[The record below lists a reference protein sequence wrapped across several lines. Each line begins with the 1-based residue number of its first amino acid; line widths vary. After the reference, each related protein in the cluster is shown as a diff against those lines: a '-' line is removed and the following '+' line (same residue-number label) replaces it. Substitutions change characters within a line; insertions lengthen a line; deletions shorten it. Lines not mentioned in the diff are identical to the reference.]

1 MIYKRCPRCNKRL
14 TEGTTCKCIKNRH
27 KEYKKYRKDVKEQ
40 KFYSSQEWIY
50 KREKVKEKYKNI
62 DLYSYFILGVIEEA
76 DTVHHIVELKD
87 DWSKRFDDDNLIP
100 LTEANHKGIVHK
112 AYESSLKEKKE
123 MMELLQSLIEKF
135 KQGGT

>member
-14 TEGTTCKCIKNRH
+14 AEGTTCKCVKARH

-40 KFYSSQEWIY
+40 KFYSSNEWIDI
-50 KREKVKEKYKNI
+50 REKIKVKYENI
-62 DLYSYFILGVIEEA
+62 DLYSYFVLGIIEEA
-76 DTVHHIVELKD
+76 DTVHHIIELQD

-112 AYESSLKEKKE
+112 AYESSLKEKRE